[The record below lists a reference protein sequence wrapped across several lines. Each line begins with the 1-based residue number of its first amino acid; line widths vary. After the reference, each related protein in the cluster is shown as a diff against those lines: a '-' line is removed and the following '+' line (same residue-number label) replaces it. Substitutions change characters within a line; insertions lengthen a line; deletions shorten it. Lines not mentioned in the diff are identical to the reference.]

1 MLQSFFPKTAK
12 VVDARTGT
20 TWSQPDMCDQ
30 AASRAAKLAQAGGS
44 SGKKCV
50 IAVPAAAE
58 ALLWLLGAW
67 SAGMTAVLINP
78 GVTQVERDNI
88 IARTRA
94 DLWVGAMGDGDNDVD
109 DQITQL
115 TSGLK
120 PTSTKGLGLDDPALI
135 LMTSGT
141 TGVPKGIV
149 HTLRSLSAR
158 IALNTAHIGEDAL
171 RNSLC
176 VLPVFFGH
184 GLIGNC
190 LTPLAAGGK
199 LVLFTGPSTAEV
211 AAFWSVLDTHDI
223 TFMSSVPTFWKLVTR
238 LSPSP
243 ETPLERVHVGSAPL
257 SIEQWEA
264 IAVWSGTRN
273 VWNLFGMTETANW
286 IGGGVLEDSHGRD
299 GYVGKIWGGQ
309 VGVQVDGTVLPSGR
323 GEVVVR
329 TPSIMTEYFE
339 QPDVTQ
345 QAFHDGWFR
354 TGDIGELT
362 EDGDLTLVGRT
373 KFEINRGGLKVQ
385 AEEIDM
391 MLERHPAV
399 IEACAFGI
407 PDAAAGEAV
416 AAAIVIDQSAAPQ
429 LETAQIIEWCRTQ
442 VRAEAVPAKLFVVD
456 SIARNERGK
465 IQRGTVRA
473 NLLHT

>member
-1 MLQSFFPKTAK
+1 
-12 VVDARTGT
+12 
-20 TWSQPDMCDQ
+20 
-30 AASRAAKLAQAGGS
+30 
-44 SGKKCV
+44 
-50 IAVPAAAE
+50 
-58 ALLWLLGAW
+58 
-67 SAGMTAVLINP
+67 
-78 GVTQVERDNI
+78 
-88 IARTRA
+88 
-94 DLWVGAMGDGDNDVD
+94 
-109 DQITQL
+109 
-115 TSGLK
+115 
-120 PTSTKGLGLDDPALI
+120 
-135 LMTSGT
+135 
-141 TGVPKGIV
+141 
-149 HTLRSLSAR
+149 
-158 IALNTAHIGEDAL
+158 
-171 RNSLC
+171 
-176 VLPVFFGH
+176 
-184 GLIGNC
+184 
-190 LTPLAAGGK
+190 
-199 LVLFTGPSTAEV
+199 
-211 AAFWSVLDTHDI
+211 
-223 TFMSSVPTFWKLVTR
+223 
-238 LSPSP
+238 
-243 ETPLERVHVGSAPL
+243 
-257 SIEQWEA
+257 
-264 IAVWSGTRN
+264 
-273 VWNLFGMTETANW
+273 
-286 IGGGVLEDSHGRD
+286 RD